1 MGHVPTLDAAT
12 LTPDQ
17 VSQSRYVLWAEEKW
31 LRLLVGFIAEL
42 VLIAQM
48 LFSFVFHVRLQIWGL
63 SENRWLQNLINAY
76 CHKTSKANHQ
86 DTARLCSAQGIC
98 FRPMV
103 AETTGA
109 WDKSAAHVLH
119 IIAAAVAAREG
130 ATVAELHQRLLQE
143 LSVTARRFRAQA
155 ALRR

>member
-1 MGHVPTLDAAT
+1 MHQPVSAA
-12 LTPDQ
+12 
-17 VSQSRYVLWAEEKW
+17 A
-31 LRLLVGFIAEL
+31 
-42 VLIAQM
+42 
-48 LFSFVFHVRLQIWGL
+48 
-63 SENRWLQNLINAY
+63 AY
-76 CHKTSKANHQ
+76 ADLKANHQ

-143 LSVTARRFRAQA
+143 LSAARRFPLSLFHLAWREFVFLFFAV
-155 ALRR
+155 LMTR

>member
-1 MGHVPTLDAAT
+1 MHQPVSAA
-12 LTPDQ
+12 
-17 VSQSRYVLWAEEKW
+17 A
-31 LRLLVGFIAEL
+31 
-42 VLIAQM
+42 
-48 LFSFVFHVRLQIWGL
+48 
-63 SENRWLQNLINAY
+63 AY
-76 CHKTSKANHQ
+76 ADLKANHQ
-86 DTARLCSAQGIC
+86 DTARLCSAQGIY

-130 ATVAELHQRLLQE
+130 GTVAELHQRLLQE

-155 ALRR
+155 ALRRRAELTSQMLPLSRASAVLLES